1 MLLAVLG
8 SVRIAKNCDRG
19 LENAARGC
27 RLRAAFSR
35 EERCIKE
42 QIYFELLYV
51 SAFSSLVNVSKT
63 VFPV

>member
-1 MLLAVLG
+1 MLLAASG
-8 SVRIAKNCDRG
+8 SVRIGKYCDRG
-19 LENAARGC
+19 LEKAARGR

-42 QIYFELLYV
+42 QIYFELLYF